1 MGTVQYHLSR
11 SDDFLRC
18 ARDAIAAADNRRPFA
33 NTSATGRRRRRPDS
47 PAPGSNGDS
56 NAVAVAAAIA
66 DAAVDPVALAADCLR
81 RAASHAVTALAAH
94 TGFHHN
100 SPRRLQ
106 IALNDAIFTDR
117 LARCHLKTF
126 RHVYSLPDFLNI
138 NLNSG
143 RRPLTTP
150 ANATAG
156 RPAAPTT
163 AAASRPKRPT
173 ARAAGAGQQPAST
186 VLRRV
191 SRRVAALK
199 NAIAALIAGRP
210 KRVRHAQLHRRPDA
224 NANSGI
230 GASAGASHPFTPAFG
245 PLDSAGD
252 ITQLPNYR
260 RFVAKY
266 QLEGVPIAT
275 RPDSSKGYRRAAA
288 ARHPCYCHP
297 TIRHLLG
304 DHEANII
311 LTPAWHSALASAYP
325 NLVLPDLIPRHALSP
340 NHPSFRT

>member
-1 MGTVQYHLSR
+1 MQ
-11 SDDFLRC
+11 
-18 ARDAIAAADNRRPFA
+18 
-33 NTSATGRRRRRPDS
+33 
-47 PAPGSNGDS
+47 
-56 NAVAVAAAIA
+56 
-66 DAAVDPVALAADCLR
+66 
-81 RAASHAVTALAAH
+81 RAASHAVTALAVH

-117 LARCHLKTF
+117 LASCHLKTF

-143 RRPLTTP
+143 RRPLATP

-156 RPAAPTT
+156 RPAAPAT

-186 VLRRV
+186 ILRRV

-210 KRVRHAQLHRRPDA
+210 KRVRHAQPHRRPNADADA
-224 NANSGI
+224 NANSGV
-230 GASAGASHPFTPAFG
+230 GASASASHPFTPAFG

-266 QLEGVPIAT
+266 QLESVPIAT
-275 RPDSSKGYRRAAA
+275 RPESSKGYRRAAA

-304 DHEANII
+304 DHDANII
-311 LTPAWHSALASAYP
+311 LTPGLALRPRLRLPQPGTARPHSSPRPVSKSPVIPHLVPSPNIRHLGSGMPGEITRNSGAGTLGVCRQFTIHHRLASIFTITAP
-325 NLVLPDLIPRHALSP
+325 AGIPQCAGYG
-340 NHPSFRT
+340 N

>member
-18 ARDAIAAADNRRPFA
+18 ARDAIAAADNQRPFA
-33 NTSATGRRRRRPDS
+33 NTPATGRRPDS
-47 PAPGSNGDS
+47 PASGSNGDS
-56 NAVAVAAAIA
+56 NAVADATA

-126 RHVYSLPDFLNI
+126 RHVYSLHDFLNI

-143 RRPLTTP
+143 RRTRAAP

-173 ARAAGAGQQPAST
+173 ARAAGAGAGQQPAST
-186 VLRRV
+186 ILRRV

-210 KRVRHAQLHRRPDA
+210 KRVRHAQPRRRPDADA

-230 GASAGASHPFTPAFG
+230 GASAGASRPFTPAFG

-252 ITQLPNYR
+252 ITRLPNYR

-266 QLEGVPIAT
+266 QLESVPIAT
-275 RPDSSKGYRRAAA
+275 RPDSSKGYRRAT

-304 DHEANII
+304 NHDANII
-311 LTPAWHSALASAYP
+311 LTPAWRSALASAYP

>member
-33 NTSATGRRRRRPDS
+33 NASATGRRRRRPDS
-47 PAPGSNGDS
+47 PAPGSNT
-56 NAVAVAAAIA
+56 VAAAIA

-143 RRPLTTP
+143 RRPLATP
-150 ANATAG
+150 AG
-156 RPAAPTT
+156 RPAAPAT

-173 ARAAGAGQQPAST
+173 ARAAGTGQQPAST

-210 KRVRHAQLHRRPDA
+210 KRVRHAQPHRRPDADA

-304 DHEANII
+304 DHDANII
-311 LTPAWHSALASAYP
+311 LTPAWRSALASAYP
-325 NLVLPDLIPRHALSP
+325 NLVLPDLIPRHALSS